1 MTLAYKRIRCKLYSW
16 LSVRSPSAFKRSLGV
31 LIVKKPTPLFH
42 QRFSVYSM
50 GTYIDF
56 FAILATAALLY
67 AIHRRRKPSL
77 PFPPGPKG
85 LPLVGNL
92 FQVPSELEWIKYHE
106 WCTELSKYT
115 RCVDSSYDIHLLPLQ
130 QRPIFFICR

>member
-1 MTLAYKRIRCKLYSW
+1 MSIGAHGSLAKVPDYRGVRSW
-16 LSVRSPSAFKRSLGV
+16 APLFDRYGSPSAFKRSLGV
-31 LIVKKPTPLFH
+31 LIVKKHTPLFH
-42 QRFSVYSM
+42 QGFSVYSM
-50 GTYIDF
+50 GTSIDF

-92 FQVPSELEWIKYHE
+92 FQVPSELEWMKYHE
-106 WCTELSKYT
+106 WSTELSKL
-115 RCVDSSYDIHLLPLQ
+115 H
-130 QRPIFFICR
+130 